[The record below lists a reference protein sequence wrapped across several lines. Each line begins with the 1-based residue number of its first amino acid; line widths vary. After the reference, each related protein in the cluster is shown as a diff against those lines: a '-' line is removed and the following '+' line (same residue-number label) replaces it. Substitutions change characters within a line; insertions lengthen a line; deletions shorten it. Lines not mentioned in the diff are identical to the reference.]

1 MQGTKMRP
9 TFQSLKK
16 NYYSS
21 NELATNFVDGENLY
35 AEIGYDQADLIK
47 QNPAY
52 INTCATRVS
61 LALLKSGV
69 TFIGRL
75 PIKSGKFKGKKV
87 ETGAKLL
94 ADQLMKPHIFSKPEI
109 YKPSD
114 FLTKVRN
121 RKGVVLFWKI
131 TGYGGGHIDLI
142 EVQNA
147 VSVCNSN
154 CYFQSKEIWFWE
166 LK

>member
-1 MQGTKMRP
+1 MKPSFNT
-9 TFQSLKK
+9 LKS

-21 NELATNFVDGENLY
+21 NELQSNYVSGAELY
-35 AEIGYDQADLIK
+35 AEMGIDHDKLIK

-52 INTCATRVS
+52 INTCAARVS

-69 TFIGRL
+69 NFKGRLTIRSGRFIG
-75 PIKSGKFKGKKV
+75 KKI

-94 ADQLMKPHIFSKPEI
+94 ADQLKLPTVFGMPEI
-109 YKPSD
+109 YKPSN
-114 FLTKVRN
+114 FLQKIKG

-142 EVQNA
+142 DSVTTNA
-147 VSVCNSN
+147 VCSSG
-154 CYFQSKEIWFWE
+154 CYYQSKEIWFWP
-166 LK
+166 LD

>member
-1 MQGTKMRP
+1 MKPSFST
-9 TFQSLKK
+9 LKS

-21 NELATNFVDGENLY
+21 NELQDNYVSG
-35 AEIGYDQADLIK
+35 ADLYSELGIDQEK
-47 QNPAY
+47 LIAQNPAY
-52 INTCATRVS
+52 ANTCATRVS

-69 TFIGRL
+69 SFTGRMT
-75 PIKSGKFKGKKV
+75 IKSGKFAGRKV

-94 ADQLMKPHIFSKPEI
+94 ADQLK
-109 YKPSD
+109 KPSI
-114 FLTKVRN
+114 FGMPEVYTPKEFRKKLKG

-142 EVQNA
+142 ESTTTA
-147 VSVCNSN
+147 TVCNSG
-154 CYFQSKEIWFWE
+154 CYYQSKKIWFWP

>member
-1 MQGTKMRP
+1 MKPAFVT
-9 TFQSLKK
+9 LKS

-21 NELATNFVDGENLY
+21 NELQSNYVNGSELY
-35 AEIGYDQADLIK
+35 SEIGIDHEKLIK

-52 INTCATRVS
+52 VNTCTARVS
-61 LALLKSGV
+61 LALLKSNV
-69 TFIGRL
+69 PFMGRL
-75 PIKSGKFKGKKV
+75 PVKSGKYVGKKI

-94 ADQLMKPHIFSKPEI
+94 ADQLMKSNVFGMPEI
-109 YKPSD
+109 YKPDNFIRKISG
-114 FLTKVRN
+114 

-142 EVQNA
+142 DSTTANT
-147 VSVCNSN
+147 VCSSN
-154 CYFQSKEIWFWE
+154 CYYQSKEIWFWP

>member
-1 MQGTKMRP
+1 MKPLFST
-9 TFQSLKK
+9 LKS

-21 NELATNFVDGENLY
+21 NELQINYVNGSDLY
-35 AEIGYDQADLIK
+35 AEMGLDHEKLIS

-52 INTCATRVS
+52 INTCAARVS

-69 TFIGRL
+69 SFDGRL
-75 PIKSGKFKGKKV
+75 PVKSGKFVGKKI

-94 ADQLMKPHIFSKPEI
+94 ADQLKRPDVFGMPEI
-109 YKPSD
+109 YSPSQ
-114 FLTKVRN
+114 FQSKIKG

-131 TGYGGGHIDLI
+131 TVYGGGHIDLI
-142 EVQNA
+142 DSTTVNA
-147 VSVCNSN
+147 VCSSG
-154 CYFQSKEIWFWE
+154 CYYQSKEIWFWP

>member
-1 MQGTKMRP
+1 MKPSYAT
-9 TFQSLKK
+9 LKSH
-16 NYYSS
+16 YYSS
-21 NELATNFVDGENLY
+21 NELQSNYLSGADLY
-35 AEIGYDQADLIK
+35 AEMGLDHEKLIK

-52 INTCATRVS
+52 VNTCAARVS

-69 TFIGRL
+69 AFEGRL
-75 PIKSGKFKGKKV
+75 SIKSGKFAGKKI

-94 ADQLMKPHIFSKPEI
+94 ADQLKKPSVFGVPEI
-109 YKPSD
+109 HQPASFSEKI
-114 FLTKVRN
+114 KG

-142 EVQNA
+142 ESSTTNT
-147 VSVCNSN
+147 VCQSG
-154 CYFQSKEIWFWE
+154 CYYQSKEIWFWP